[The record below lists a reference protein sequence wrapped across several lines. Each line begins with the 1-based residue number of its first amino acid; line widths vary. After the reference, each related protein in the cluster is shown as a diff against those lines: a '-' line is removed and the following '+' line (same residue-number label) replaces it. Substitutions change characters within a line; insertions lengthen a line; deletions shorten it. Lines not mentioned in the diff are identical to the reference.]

1 VKSSFPSILAIVI
14 ALCTFQLL
22 AHPEH
27 SATAGV
33 RANAV
38 NSGSAGDSLEQQIVS
53 KEREAVDALKAG
65 NVELFGS
72 LLADDAVLV
81 DSHGPATKAQV
92 LQNVAGFRIS
102 EYSMEDVRFVP
113 VSDKS
118 GLITYKFTES
128 GTSHGKEFSATV
140 YVSTLYAQR
149 GGKWVSLFSQET
161 AATK

>member
-1 VKSSFPSILAIVI
+1 
-14 ALCTFQLL
+14 
-22 AHPEH
+22 
-27 SATAGV
+27 
-33 RANAV
+33 
-38 NSGSAGDSLEQQIVS
+38 
-53 KEREAVDALKAG
+53 VDALKAG

-81 DSHGPATKAQV
+81 DSRGPATKAQV

-102 EYSMEDVRFVP
+102 DYSMEDVRFVP

>member
-1 VKSSFPSILAIVI
+1 MKNSFRSILAVVI

-22 AHPEH
+22 AHAEH
-27 SATAGV
+27 SATGVKADAG
-33 RANAV
+33 
-38 NSGSAGDSLEQQIVS
+38 NSQSAEDSLEQQIVS
-53 KEREAVDALKAG
+53 KEREGVDALKAG
-65 NVELFGS
+65 NAELFGS

-81 DSHGPATKAQV
+81 DSRGPATKAQV

-161 AATK
+161 AAAK

>member
-1 VKSSFPSILAIVI
+1 MKISFRSILAVVV

-22 AHPEH
+22 AHPER
-27 SATAGV
+27 SATGV
-33 RANAV
+33 KANTG
-38 NSGSAGDSLEQQIVS
+38 NSQSAEDSLEQQIVS
-53 KEREAVDALKAG
+53 KEHEGVDALKAG

-81 DSHGPATKAQV
+81 DSRGPATKAQV

-102 EYSMEDVRFVP
+102 EYSMEDVRFVL

-161 AATK
+161 AAAK